1 MKTSLTATTFSIL
14 ALTLGASTVLAQS
27 AGGGAPPAKAEAA
40 QKAKTPVLSK
50 AQLDALL
57 EKPEKLL
64 FIDVRR
70 PDEVTSI
77 GGFPVYLSVQI
88 AELEKSVAWIPK
100 ERKIVTVSNHA
111 GRAAKAGDILAA
123 HGFKVAGSVGAETYE
138 QEGGKIAHINAPP
151 PPPARGP
158 SLELAS
164 QAAQVAVNTCA
175 AKGFNVGVSVV
186 DSAGVLKVLVAK
198 DGTSPR
204 GVQSSTNKAITALTF
219 SDATSS
225 LGEQSK
231 SDKSLASRLATNPNF
246 NSRAGGVLLK
256 VNNEVIGAIGVGGAR
271 GSENDEACALAG
283 IQAIQTRLAATA
295 STPTAAVNAQ

>member
-1 MKTSLTATTFSIL
+1 MRTSVTATVISIL
-14 ALTLGASTVLAQS
+14 ALTLGASAVVAQS
-27 AGGGAPPAKAEAA
+27 AGGGATAAAET
-40 QKAKTPVLSK
+40 QREKPKTPVLTK
-50 AQLDALL
+50 AELDALIA
-57 EKPEKLL
+57 KPDKLL

-77 GGFPVYLSVQI
+77 GGFPVYLSVQLS
-88 AELEKSVAWIPK
+88 ELEKSLAWIPK
-100 ERKIVTVSNHA
+100 DRKIVTVSNHA
-111 GRAAKAGDILAA
+111 GRAARAGDTLAK
-123 HGFKVAGSVGAETYE
+123 HGYKVAGSVGAETYE

-164 QAAQVAVNTCA
+164 QAAQVAVDACA

-204 GVQSSTNKAITALTF
+204 GVQSSTNKAVTALTF
-219 SDATSS
+219 SDSTGR
-225 LGEQSK
+225 LGEQAK
-231 SDKSLASRLATNPNF
+231 SDKTLASRLATNPNF

-256 VNNEVIGAIGVGGAR
+256 ANNEVIGAIGVGGAR

-295 STPTAAVNAQ
+295 SAGTR

>member
-1 MKTSLTATTFSIL
+1 MKTSVTATVVSIL
-14 ALTLGASTVLAQS
+14 ALTLGASAAMAQS
-27 AGGGAPPAKAEAA
+27 AGGGTAADAAAPAKSEAK
-40 QKAKTPVLSK
+40 QKAKTPVLTRD
-50 AQLDALL
+50 QLDALIA
-57 EKPEKLL
+57 KPDKLL

-77 GGFPVYLSVQI
+77 GGFPVYLSVQLS
-88 AELEKSVAWIPK
+88 ELEKSLAWIPK
-100 ERKIVTVSNHA
+100 DRKIVTVSNHA
-111 GRAAKAGDILAA
+111 ARAIRAGDVLSA
-123 HGFKVAGSVGAETYE
+123 HGYKVAGGVGAESYE

-164 QAAQVAVNTCA
+164 QAAQVAVDACA

-204 GVQSSTNKAITALTF
+204 GVQSSTNKAVTALTF
-219 SDATSS
+219 SDSTGH
-225 LGEQSK
+225 LGELSK
-231 SDKSLASRLATNPNF
+231 SDKALASRLSTNPNF

-256 VNNEVIGAIGVGGAR
+256 ANNEVIGAIGVGGAR

-295 STPTAAVNAQ
+295 SVGTN

>member
-1 MKTSLTATTFSIL
+1 MKTSLTATTISIV
-14 ALTLGASTVLAQS
+14 ALTLSASTVIAQS
-27 AGGGAPPAKAEAA
+27 AGASAPATASAETQQAKP
-40 QKAKTPVLSK
+40 KTPVLTK
-50 AQLDALL
+50 AQLDALIAN
-57 EKPEKLL
+57 PDKLL

-77 GGFPVYLSVQI
+77 GGFPVYLSVQLS
-88 AELEKSVAWIPK
+88 ELEKSLAWIPK
-100 ERKIVTVSNHA
+100 DRKIVTVSNHA
-111 GRAAKAGDILAA
+111 GRAARAGDTLAA

-138 QEGGKIAHINAPP
+138 QEGGKIAHITAPP

-164 QAAQVAVNTCA
+164 QAAQVAVDACA

-219 SDATSS
+219 SDSTSR

-231 SDKSLASRLATNPNF
+231 ADKTLADRLATNPNF

-256 VNNEVIGAIGVGGAR
+256 VNDEVIGAIGVGGAR

-295 STPTAAVNAQ
+295 SAGTR